1 MSVQTM
7 SRTAVD
13 RYLKLL
19 RLPADAI
26 AGVLRPRDSRVG
38 ETTAVELTLDRVEAA
53 VREAV
58 GRVLHDTQ
66 LQDDAR
72 RRRAAAD
79 ERQRALTLRGEA
91 ERESRQADEQLMA
104 RQDAADQRRRAAA
117 QREEED
123 KETAQKRH
131 DQTRRR
137 LAEGEQRGRS
147 VVQAQKEQATDAIED
162 SARHSRLEQLSTEAR
177 ALDEEEEALTARA
190 EAQRLRR
197 AASETKAKRK
207 AGGSD

>member
-1 MSVQTM
+1 MSLQTM

-53 VREAV
+53 VREAD

-104 RQDAADQRRRAAA
+104 RQDAADQAHHRRGVGKDADHVGAAFDLLVEPLERVVRPDLA
-117 QREEED
+117 PVRSG
-123 KETAQKRH
+123 KR
-131 DQTRRR
+131 
-137 LAEGEQRGRS
+137 
-147 VVQAQKEQATDAIED
+147 
-162 SARHSRLEQLSTEAR
+162 
-177 ALDEEEEALTARA
+177 
-190 EAQRLRR
+190 
-197 AASETKAKRK
+197 
-207 AGGSD
+207 